1 MTGRQRK
8 HKEIPNGTRVLS
20 LGSMIK
26 GEFTYCLVRM
36 SFSKVFWVWLCL
48 LNNKVTH
55 RCLDL
60 LLLLWSYSLPKPE
73 MMKGDVIIG
82 LVPSKTLPPP
92 PFGVYSR
99 LLWIS
104 WGTDFSIFKSE
115 THTHTEACMHTLV
128 TGKVEIFIVLRQ
140 GWPWN

>member
-8 HKEIPNGTRVLS
+8 RKEIPNGTRVLS

-60 LLLLWSYSLPKPE
+60 LLLLRIYSLPKPE

-104 WGTDFSIFKSE
+104 WGADFPSSKMR
-115 THTHTEACMHTLV
+115 HTHTGMH
-128 TGKVEIFIVLRQ
+128 GERRDFHSVLRQ